1 MYIRDIILKKKKKE
15 TLTEDE
21 IQFSIQSYF
30 KDEIT
35 EAQMAALMTVMNLH
49 NINEKEIHYLINA
62 IAQTGEQLELYRVSN
77 KITDIH
83 ILGGISD
90 KLLIILICILNS
102 LEIPAAKIIDREL
115 GLEDRL
121 ISVPGFTVE
130 TNIENFK
137 KSIEKHSLGIL
148 KSNLNIAPI
157 EKKLY
162 KLRHEIACD
171 NDMGLIATSI
181 MSQKISLGFNNIFF
195 EITYGSNAYVKNLN
209 DAKLLARY
217 LTSIGKKELRNVGCI
232 VTPLNQPV
240 GNTFG
245 NILELKEIYEFL
257 SGKPNK
263 EIENEILGF
272 GANVLAISKFSQ
284 NINKNKKAIKENI
297 KNGKALKSFEKL
309 LSMYGADFSIL
320 QKDIIVKNKIPI
332 RSNLTG
338 YIEEIDVNE
347 LRKLSQY
354 IDSIRI
360 SNLDKIDIG
369 AGVVFNKKVGDKV
382 TKGELLGFIYTNNDT
397 KVQNSVEYAKKMFKI
412 TNKRILKQ
420 QRIKFDINNM

>member
-15 TLTEDE
+15 LLTEDE
-21 IQFSIQSYF
+21 IKFSIQSYF

-35 EAQMAALMTVMNLH
+35 EAQMAALMTAMNLQ
-49 NINEKEIHYLINA
+49 NLNEKEIHYLINA
-62 IAQTGEQLELYRVSN
+62 IAQTGEQLELYRFSN

-90 KLLIILICILNS
+90 KLLIILISVLNS
-102 LEIPAAKIIDREL
+102 LGLPAAKIIDREL

-121 ISVPGFTVE
+121 ISLPGFKLE
-130 TNIENFK
+130 TDIENFK
-137 KSIEKHSLGIL
+137 HNIEKTGMGIL
-148 KSNLNIAPI
+148 KSNINLAPI

-162 KLRHEIACD
+162 KLRHEVACD

-181 MSQKISLGFNNIFF
+181 MSQKIALGFNNIFF

-209 DAKLLARY
+209 DAKVLARY

-232 VTPLNQPV
+232 VTPLNQPI

-245 NILELKEIYEFL
+245 NVLELKEIFEFL
-257 SGKPNK
+257 SGKQNE

-272 GANVLAISKFSQ
+272 GSNILAISKFSQ
-284 NINKNKKAIKENI
+284 NKNKNKQAIKENI

-309 LSMYGADFSIL
+309 LNIYGVDYNIL
-320 QKDIIVKNKIPI
+320 KNEINVKNKIAI
-332 RSNLTG
+332 MSNKSG

-360 SNLDKIDIG
+360 SSLDKIDVG
-369 AGVVFNKKVGDKV
+369 AGVIFNKKIGDKV
-382 TKGELLGFIYTNNDT
+382 TKGEILGFIYTNNDT
-397 KVQNSVEYAKKMFKI
+397 KTQNSVEYAKKMFKI
-412 TNKRILKQ
+412 TDKRVLKQ
-420 QRIKFDINNM
+420 PRIRFDINNL